1 MIQMSYFTFI
11 YSEWI
16 FLSHSLM
23 CVIHLFTV
31 QSYVLRGWSV
41 IYETRLFP
49 IKTKDYQANRL
60 RLFAKYSVVFE
71 KVLNRTC
78 ITVIMQ

>member
-11 YSEWI
+11 FSEWI

-49 IKTKDYQANRL
+49 IKTKDYQAN
-60 RLFAKYSVVFE
+60 VVFE
-71 KVLNRTC
+71 KVLNWTC